1 MNKLI
6 TTTLALGLSV
16 SAFAANDPLQNEPG
30 FHPEYLTQN
39 DSSASSTNVQPGVG
53 TISKSNELFDGKHL
67 SYATSESKNR

>member
-6 TTTLALGLSV
+6 ITTLALGLSV

-39 DSSASSTNVQPGVG
+39 DSSASTSSVQPGVG
-53 TISKSNELFDGKHL
+53 SVTKSDEIFDSKL
-67 SYATSESKNR
+67 SSYMSTESKNR